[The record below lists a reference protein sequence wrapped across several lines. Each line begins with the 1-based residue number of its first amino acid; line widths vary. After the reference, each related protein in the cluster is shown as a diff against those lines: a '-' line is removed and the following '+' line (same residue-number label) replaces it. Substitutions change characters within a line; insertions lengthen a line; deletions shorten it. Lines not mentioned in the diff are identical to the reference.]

1 MKKYLFIV
9 LLVGVCFGQKE
20 KIHIEI
26 LRYDSNNNR
35 FISNNASQPHIKVSD
50 FFSVLSKNSTMFEGD
65 SLKLNK
71 VPIYT
76 YRYNKIQDEYH
87 LLKSKYDSGTESED
101 GLGRYTLENKYLI
114 NDKNL
119 WYAASIITFVLPTY
133 QWFREEQK
141 QNEIDREIEKYGIY
155 KGNDKANPELWADI
169 AILSIIPGIT
179 IGITG
184 FIGSKIKIGEERVF
198 IKHTMIKE
206 RILLDVL
213 SEDEIKL
220 LILAYNSL
228 DDMQIKASQ

>member
-9 LLVGVCFGQKE
+9 LLTGFCLGQKE

-35 FISNNASQPHIKVSD
+35 FISNNVSQPHIKVSD
-50 FFSVLSKNSTMFEGD
+50 FFSVLSKNSTMFQGD
-65 SLKLNK
+65 SLKKVRLHIRKYNQNK
-71 VPIYT
+71 D
-76 YRYNKIQDEYH
+76 KYH
-87 LLKSKYDSGTESED
+87 LLKNKYESGTESED
-101 GLGRYTLENKYLI
+101 GLGKYALENKYLI
-114 NDKNL
+114 KNKNY
-119 WYAASIITFVLPTY
+119 WYMASIATFAFPAY
-133 QWFREEQK
+133 MWFREQQK
-141 QNEIDREIEKYGIY
+141 QDEIDKEKEIGGYISG
-155 KGNDKANPELWADI
+155 DKANPELWADI
-169 AILSIIPGIT
+169 GNKSIIPAIT

-198 IKHTMIKE
+198 IKHTSIKE
-206 RILLDVL
+206 PILLDVF

>member
-9 LLVGVCFGQKE
+9 LFVGVCFGQKE

-50 FFSVLSKNSTMFEGD
+50 FFSILSKNSLMLQEDT
-65 SLKLNK
+65 LKK
-71 VPIYT
+71 VLFYKFA
-76 YRYNKIQDEYH
+76 YDENQDEYH
-87 LLKSKYDSGTESED
+87 LLKSKYNSGTESED
-101 GLGRYTLENKYLI
+101 GLGRYALENKYLI

-119 WYAASIITFVLPTY
+119 WYMASIITFVLPALP
-133 QWFREEQK
+133 WLRETQK
-141 QNEIDREIEKYGIY
+141 QEEIDRQIEK
-155 KGNDKANPELWADI
+155 KGYYSGDGANPEKWADL
-169 AILSIIPGIT
+169 ANKGIIPGIT

-198 IKHTMIKE
+198 IKHTSIKE
-206 RILLDVL
+206 PILLDVL

-228 DDMQIKASQ
+228 GDIQMKASQ